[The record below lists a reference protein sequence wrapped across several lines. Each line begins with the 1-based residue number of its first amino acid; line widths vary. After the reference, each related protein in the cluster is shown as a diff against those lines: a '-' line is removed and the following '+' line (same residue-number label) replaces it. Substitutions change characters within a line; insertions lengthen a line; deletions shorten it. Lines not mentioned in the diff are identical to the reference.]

1 MTDFFGFCLVIKKFL
16 FYTSVFLMGLGCF
29 LVATLPAN
37 FVWQSLL
44 SPQINTRA
52 MGLEVVSVDGT
63 VWEGRALISY
73 KSVSSII
80 DWNISVMDALSLS
93 LPIEINVDSEIG
105 KAQLFASIGLSQS
118 SLEIVKADVD
128 VSKLSPI
135 FQRQRVV
142 LDGDLLVKNLRVNI
156 NEQKISSASGLASWS
171 GGNIAYPVG
180 RQLHERNL
188 PSFRAELSSS
198 AEGSVQIGVR
208 DADAKFNVVDLN
220 LDAEGEVMLKVTR
233 RLLDISNEAWPKNSR
248 EQDVVFKV
256 KKMIY

>member
-1 MTDFFGFCLVIKKFL
+1 LADLFGFCLVIKKFL
-16 FYTSVFLMGLGCF
+16 FYVSVFLLSLFCF

-37 FVWQSLL
+37 FVWQSIL
-44 SPQINTRA
+44 SPQVNTRG
-52 MGLEVVSVDGT
+52 MGLDVISVDGT
-63 VWEGRALISY
+63 VWQGRALISY
-73 KSVSSII
+73 KSLSSVVN
-80 DWNISVMDALSLS
+80 WNISVIDALSLS
-93 LPIEINVDSEIG
+93 LPIEINVDSQVG

-128 VSKLSPI
+128 VSKLSPV

-142 LDGDLLVKNLRVNI
+142 LDGDLLVKNLLVNI
-156 NEQKISSASGLASWS
+156 NERKISSASGLASWS
-171 GGNIAYPVG
+171 GGDIAYPVG

-198 AEGSVQIGVR
+198 AEGDVQLGIR
-208 DADAKFNVVDLN
+208 DADAKFNVIDLK
-220 LDAEGEVMLKVTR
+220 LDEKGEVMLKVTR

-248 EQDVVFKV
+248 EQDVVFKI